1 MDDDGNLTASEVT
14 LALGRRLKLEVD
26 SETSGPRKGR
36 SGALKGRSGALLAR
50 REVERLHAACEEFLA
65 R

>member
-1 MDDDGNLTASEVT
+1 MDMFVDDDGNLTASEVT
-14 LALGRRLKLEVD
+14 LPSGRRLKIACD
-26 SETSGPRKGR
+26 TGDAGPD
-36 SGALKGRSGALLAR
+36 ALDERPYALLAR